1 MGEEF
6 VEFPQKCQ
14 ARTSKISMT
23 FYEQRDST
31 NSGFGVL
38 VFESHDIIEIL
49 TVAYFGFYMH

>member
-1 MGEEF
+1 
-6 VEFPQKCQ
+6 
-14 ARTSKISMT
+14 MT